1 METDSSYGQV
11 LHLLK
16 HPVVLPQKGKHLL
29 VLPSLTDMLIP
40 VPTDPSATG
49 FLLASLSSTSGP
61 ILWIQDYTSRH
72 QNGRLYIASLTA
84 FGITQPILQV
94 HVSQPRDVLWAMEEG
109 AACAGLAAVVGEIH
123 GAPAVL
129 DFTATKRLAMRAD
142 TSGVPVFLLRSGD
155 PGVLSA
161 ARERWRITS
170 LPSQLNPHDSR
181 SPGNPQWDV
190 DLFRARSQTPG
201 RWVASYDQDTRR
213 GTDRL
218 GLVPRTNAGAVD
230 TDNQPIPERSGG

>member
-1 METDSSYGQV
+1 
-11 LHLLK
+11 
-16 HPVVLPQKGKHLL
+16 
-29 VLPSLTDMLIP
+29 MLIP

-49 FLLASLSSTSGP
+49 FLLASLSSTGGP
-61 ILWIQDYTSRH
+61 ILWVQDYTSRH
-72 QNGRLYIASLTA
+72 QNGRLYIASLAA

-109 AACAGLAAVVGEIH
+109 AACTGLAAVVGEIH

-161 ARERWRITS
+161 SRERWRITS
-170 LPSQLNPHDSR
+170 LPSQLNPYDSR

-201 RWVASYDQDTRR
+201 RWVASYDQYTRR

-218 GLVPRTNAGAVD
+218 DLVPRTDAGAVD
-230 TDNQPIPERSGG
+230 TDNQPIPERSKG